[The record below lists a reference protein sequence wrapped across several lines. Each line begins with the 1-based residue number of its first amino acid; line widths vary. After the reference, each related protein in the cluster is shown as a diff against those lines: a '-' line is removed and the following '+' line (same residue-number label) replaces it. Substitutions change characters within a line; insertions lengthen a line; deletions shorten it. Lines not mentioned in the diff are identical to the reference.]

1 MGKDHVMKWELIK
14 QHQENGWRIEELR
27 AEIEVLLDRQE
38 EIETKLRE
46 G

>member
-1 MGKDHVMKWELIK
+1 MKWKLVK
-14 QHQENGWRIEELR
+14 QHQEIKWRIEELH

-46 G
+46 GE